1 MKYKLVI
8 FDFDG
13 TIADTRTVI
22 LTAKKETMRR
32 MGYAVA
38 SDEEFASTIGFS
50 SKVGFHKLYPELS
63 EETLVE
69 CETIYRQLFEEMKNT
84 ISPTFFTNVDT
95 VLEELTKRGIQCT
108 IATSRDTESVNE
120 FLTQWKFKEYFKYI
134 LGNDNSTLLKPNPQQ
149 VLKTLKELS
158 FSSEE
163 SLVVGDMP
171 VDIEMGRSAGVC
183 TCGVTYGNS
192 SKEDLEKAGADYV
205 VEDIIE
211 LMDIVSA

>member
-1 MKYKLVI
+1 M
-8 FDFDG
+8 
-13 TIADTRTVI
+13 
-22 LTAKKETMRR
+22 
-32 MGYAVA
+32 
-38 SDEEFASTIGFS
+38 
-50 SKVGFHKLYPELS
+50 
-63 EETLVE
+63 
-69 CETIYRQLFEEMKNT
+69 
-84 ISPTFFTNVDT
+84 
-95 VLEELTKRGIQCT
+95 
-108 IATSRDTESVNE
+108 
-120 FLTQWKFKEYFKYI
+120 
-134 LGNDNSTLLKPNPQQ
+134 
-149 VLKTLKELS
+149 KTLKELS